1 MEEVI
6 CMKGYFITIEGTD
19 GAGKTTQIS
28 LLEDYLKQRKID
40 FLLTR
45 EPGGTLISEKIREIL
60 LDISNQELCDS
71 AEVLLYAASR
81 AQHLQQKILP
91 AVKEGKLVLCDRFV
105 DSSIAYQ
112 AFGRG
117 IDKEQVKAINQ
128 FATSGIEPDLTIYL
142 DFPPQKGI
150 LRKQKEHLHEMDRM
164 EQEKMEFHEKVY
176 EGFQSLAQNYPQRIQ
191 KIDAS
196 KTIEEVQ
203 KEIQTQIEK
212 LLERN

>member
-1 MEEVI
+1 MGEVI

-28 LLEDYLKQRKID
+28 LLADYLKQKNID

-45 EPGGTLISEKIREIL
+45 EPGGTPISEKIREIL
-60 LDISNQELCDS
+60 LDISNQELCS
-71 AEVLLYAASR
+71 NAEVLLYAASR

-91 AVKEGKLVLCDRFV
+91 AVKKGKLVLCDRFV

-117 IDKEQVKAINQ
+117 IDREQVKAINQ

-142 DFPPQKGI
+142 DLPPQKGI
-150 LRKQKEHLHEMDRM
+150 LRKQKEQLHEIDRM
-164 EQEKMEFHEKVY
+164 EQEKMEFHKKVY
-176 EGFQSLAQNYPQRIQ
+176 EGFQILAQNYPQRIQ

-203 KEIQTQIEK
+203 KEIQTKIER

>member
-1 MEEVI
+1 MGEVI

-28 LLEDYLKQRKID
+28 LLEEYLKQRKID

-45 EPGGTLISEKIREIL
+45 EPGGTPISEKIREIL
-60 LDISNQELCDS
+60 LDISNQELCDN

-142 DFPPQKGI
+142 DLPPQKGI
-150 LRKQKEHLHEMDRM
+150 LRKQKEQLHEMDRM
-164 EQEKMEFHEKVY
+164 EQEKMDFHEKVY

-203 KEIQTQIEK
+203 KQIQIQIEK